1 MPELWA
7 ENSLG
12 RWNDILEICNL
23 LKNGGTVNGILVE
36 AYQEEDPSA
45 NHHI

>member
-1 MPELWA
+1 MPELRA
-7 ENSLG
+7 ENSLE
-12 RWNDILEICNL
+12 RWNELSEIYNL

-36 AYQEEDPSA
+36 AYQKEDPSA